1 MTARKSYTAEFKREA
16 VRLITEGGLSEAQAA
31 RDLGVCR
38 SLLGKWKRQLQA
50 EEKSG
55 SGFKAFPGHGN
66 PHDNPHDE
74 ELASAQRAPGGARW
88 ISDILRQERE
98 VLKKAVSIF
107 APQLR

>member
-1 MTARKSYTAEFKREA
+1 MAAQRKQYTAEFKREA
-16 VRLITEGGLSEAQAA
+16 VRLITGGGLSEAQAA

-50 EEKSG
+50 EEKAG

-66 PHDNPHDE
+66 PRDE
-74 ELASAQRAPGGARW
+74 ELARLRREVE
-88 ISDILRQERE
+88 ILRQERE